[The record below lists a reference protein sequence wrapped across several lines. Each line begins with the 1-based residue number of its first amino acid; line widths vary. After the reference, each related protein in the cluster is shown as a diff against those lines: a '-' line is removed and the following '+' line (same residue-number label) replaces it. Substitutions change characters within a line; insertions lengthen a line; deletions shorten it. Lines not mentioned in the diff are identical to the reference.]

1 MLTPTLRGLR
11 VLDIGLRLSS
21 AWCSRLL
28 ADFGADVVMVERSIK
43 HESRSHP
50 PFDEE
55 GRSILARYLLSNKK
69 VGDPSLCDQML
80 SDADVIVTSNLS
92 ADVISESHPEAIV
105 VAITPYG
112 QTGEYRYY
120 PGNDLTAYARSGW
133 AFVNGLQGQ
142 APLKG
147 SGYQA
152 SYQAGT
158 LAFGSVISAL
168 IEKSASREGG
178 QLVDISE
185 FETLVSTSAPAPLRY
200 QYSGQLW
207 KRRSMP
213 VDMTDGPTR
222 VKDGY
227 FALPLS
233 RPIFWQ
239 KALTILGLPDL
250 ADDPELQQVGS
261 RNKYVERFQQR
272 VAQELLRWKRMELFD
287 ALAAQRVIA
296 GPVLGMDEMST
307 NPQFEA
313 RNFLQMSPDSKYR
326 FPSSFAKMSRSEWK
340 LRSEFGSKTKFRG
353 FDASNQFDTNPVR
366 SEGSCPKGKGPLA
379 GFRGL
384 VLTQAWAG
392 TYATELLGFLGAD
405 IVQVE
410 VRKRL
415 DSWRGNYDTPMPDL
429 LRQVETAR
437 HPWNCNALYNS
448 VNLNKRCVTIDLS
461 EPDGLAIF
469 KQLVPHF
476 DFVAENFSPR
486 VMGNLGLS
494 YEDLTLIKP
503 DIIFASLSAYGAN
516 GPWSKV
522 PGIGGTI
529 EPSSGMSSLLGYEGG
544 EPQNSGQMYPDPVAG
559 ICGFSAI
566 AMALL
571 HRDRTGDGQYVDL
584 SMQEANFTFIG
595 DAWLEYEILGDGPTR
610 MGNRHRRDVPH
621 GIYRAAGDDEWIAIA
636 AQDDEQWVKIC
647 DTLAIKNR
655 WKIIDDR
662 RKAEN
667 EIDALI
673 EQSTIQWS
681 KETLSSAL
689 SVQGVCS
696 APVLNS
702 VDVKSDTVLRK
713 RHMVQTNHPETGPM
727 WQSGVPMILS
737 RTPGHVSRPAPLQ
750 GEHSYE
756 IFSEYIGMTKEQFE
770 DLERRGITGK
780 GEVPIVE

>member
-11 VLDIGLRLSS
+11 VLDIGSRLSS

-28 ADFGADVVMVERSIK
+28 ADFGSDVVMVEKWIK

-50 PFDEE
+50 PFDAE

-69 VGDPSLCDQML
+69 IGDPQLYDEML

-92 ADVISESHPEAIV
+92 ADVISETHPEAIV

-112 QTGEYRYY
+112 QTGEYRHY

-168 IEKSASREGG
+168 IEKLASGEGG

-207 KRRSMP
+207 ERRSVP

-233 RPIFWQ
+233 RPIFWK

-250 ADDPELQQVGS
+250 ADDPELQQVGL
-261 RNKYVERFQQR
+261 RRKHVERFQKR
-272 VAQELLRWKRMELFD
+272 VAQKLLGWKRMELFD
-287 ALAAQRVIA
+287 ALATQRVIA
-296 GPVLGMDEMST
+296 GPVLEMDEMSS

-313 RNFLQMSPDSKYR
+313 RNFLQKSPDSNNRY
-326 FPSSFAKMSRSEWK
+326 PSSFAKMDQSVWK
-340 LRSEFGSKTKFRG
+340 LRSEFGRETKFRG
-353 FDASNQFDTNPVR
+353 FDASNQFKTKPVR
-366 SEGSCPKGKGPLA
+366 SDGSCQNGKGPLA

-429 LRQVETAR
+429 LREVETAQ

-476 DFVAENFSPR
+476 DFVTENFSPR

-494 YEDLTLIKP
+494 YEDLKLIKP

-559 ICGFSAI
+559 LCGFSAI

-595 DAWLEYEILGDGPTR
+595 DAWLEYEILGDSPMR

-636 AQDDEQWVKIC
+636 AQNDEQWLKIC

-673 EQSTIQWS
+673 EQSTMQWS

-689 SVQGVCS
+689 SLQGVCS

-702 VDVKSDTVLRK
+702 VDVKNDAVLRE

-727 WQSGVPMILS
+727 WQSGVPMIMS

-770 DLERRGITGK
+770 DLEHRGITGK
-780 GEVPIVE
+780 GEVPILE